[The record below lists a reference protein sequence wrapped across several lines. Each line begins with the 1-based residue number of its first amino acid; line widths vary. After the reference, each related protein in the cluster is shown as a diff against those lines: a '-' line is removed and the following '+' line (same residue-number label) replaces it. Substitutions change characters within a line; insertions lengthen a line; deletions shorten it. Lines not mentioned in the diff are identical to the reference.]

1 MRFAY
6 VDGHKQEATPGSRGL
21 CPCCG
26 SVTIAKCGLHTIRH
40 WAHQSLRAC
49 DPWWEPETDWHRQ
62 WKSHFPSAWQ
72 EVVQY
77 DAQTGEK
84 HVADVRT
91 GNGMVIEFQ
100 HSVISFREA
109 RSRERFYPRM
119 MWVVDLNRNPTEA
132 RRFRSLRELLDFPA
146 VSPTLSLP
154 WPRRSK
160 LFETW
165 SHATVPVLFDPGQ
178 EQDLWRYIGFKG
190 QDIEHGTEAR
200 YLFRP
205 VPKKALIEK
214 NGGRYSPAAS
224 SPEHISVP
232 ST

>member
-1 MRFAY
+1 M
-6 VDGHKQEATPGSRGL
+6 
-21 CPCCG
+21 
-26 SVTIAKCGLHTIRH
+26 
-40 WAHQSLRAC
+40 
-49 DPWWEPETDWHRQ
+49 
-62 WKSHFPSAWQ
+62 
-72 EVVQY
+72 QY